1 MKLPNELHQRALIA
15 YGRAVRIVDP
25 VRFQLWADRGLT
37 MPQVRVL
44 FELVEEGE
52 RSAGELAEAL
62 SVAPPT
68 ITGLTDR
75 LVKQDLVERR
85 EDPRDRRVVR
95 LALTDGG
102 RALTAEIAE
111 QAGTYLR
118 EVFDTLPPGR
128 LDEISEALEELAA
141 ANDKLRDRTAVTP

>member
-1 MKLPNELHQRALIA
+1 
-15 YGRAVRIVDP
+15 
-25 VRFQLWADRGLT
+25 

-95 LALTDGG
+95 LVLTEGG

-111 QAGTYLR
+111 QAGAYLS
-118 EVFDTLPPGR
+118 EVFDTLPAGR
-128 LDEISEALEELAA
+128 LDEICTALEELAA

>member
-1 MKLPNELHQRALIA
+1 MKLPNELHRRALIA
-15 YGRAVRIVDP
+15 YGRAVRIIDP

-75 LVKQDLVERR
+75 LVKQNLVERR
-85 EDPRDRRVVR
+85 EDARDRRVVR
-95 LALTDGG
+95 LALTDDG

-111 QAGTYLR
+111 QAGAYLR
-118 EVFDTLPPGR
+118 EVFDTLPAGR
-128 LDEISEALEELAA
+128 LKDICSALEDLAA
-141 ANDKLRDRTAVTP
+141 SNDKLRSRTAVRS